1 MKLDP
6 TIAHGLSCFFF
17 LSLNELFGL
26 TWNINVTKINYQT
39 KVNRKIQLRDQNI
52 ILAYFLIL
60 TFLTYLPVDLHKIQC
75 GLDELQSIEESVS
88 EKVY

>member
-6 TIAHGLSCFFF
+6 TIAHGLSCFF

-26 TWNINVTKINYQT
+26 TWNINVTKINYLT
-39 KVNRKIQLRDQNI
+39 KVNRKITIKGPKHHFSIFSDTHFSH
-52 ILAYFLIL
+52 ILFPI
-60 TFLTYLPVDLHKIQC
+60 DLHKIQC
-75 GLDELQSIEESVS
+75 GLDELQSIEETVS